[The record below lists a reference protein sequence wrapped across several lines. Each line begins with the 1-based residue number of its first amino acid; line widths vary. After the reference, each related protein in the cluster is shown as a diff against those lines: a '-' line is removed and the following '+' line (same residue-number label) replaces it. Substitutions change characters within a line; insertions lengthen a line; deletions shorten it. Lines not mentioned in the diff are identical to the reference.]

1 MEGDVAAVLV
11 ALDTSTNL
19 FIENQSRKK
28 NTFKSKHNFTDPSLP
43 THPTCELPSGRWYV
57 PDAVDGLKEDR
68 VGKTHF
74 WDPKATYHVSPS
86 GGRISS
92 QQYK

>member
-11 ALDTSTNL
+11 ALDTSTN
-19 FIENQSRKK
+19 
-28 NTFKSKHNFTDPSLP
+28 PSLT

-86 GGRISS
+86 AIVGLFEGTPSVGTKATFNTS
-92 QQYK
+92 